1 MECFVCLWLALWFFI
16 CSFFPS
22 RIPTLITPKSCRVA
36 TPAQRLINALLV
48 VASSS
53 SSSRPF
59 RPRLCWC
66 WIRKKRAETRPKKK
80 NTKIQSGDTFLHCWD
95 IRNSPLSIRVWPP
108 PFSRRSHLQSA
119 VMALLMLGQWHAQL
133 FPFLF
138 LFSGLLFPYMRQ
150 RWESHEQWKA
160 RAIYNNNKR
169 IESDSYLERT
179 ECPITHVF
187 MKFRKPPAHTPN
199 KTCNQKER
207 GVWNNTLN
215 FRPGNILIAQQ
226 DSPTISVILYYIFSA
241 VFLLLHI
248 TPFSVCVMAAVRL

>member
-1 MECFVCLWLALWFFI
+1 MQLVSEPWMEPACWWGRAAALLVAPQRSSFPNLFKKKGNYYYYYYYEAQMECFVCLWLALWFFI

-53 SSSRPF
+53 SSSRHF

-66 WIRKKRAETRPKKK
+66 WIRKKRAETRPKK
-80 NTKIQSGDTFLHCWD
+80 NTKIQSGDTFLHCWG

-138 LFSGLLFPYMRQ
+138 LFSGLLFPYMRPW
-150 RWESHEQWKA
+150 WESHEQWKA
-160 RAIYNNNKR
+160 RAIFIKR
-169 IESDSYLERT
+169 I
-179 ECPITHVF
+179 V
-187 MKFRKPPAHTPN
+187 FRKNGMSHHTCFHEVS
-199 KTCNQKER
+199 KTP
-207 GVWNNTLN
+207 
-215 FRPGNILIAQQ
+215 RPHTQQ
-226 DSPTISVILYYIFSA
+226 NMQSKRAGGLK
-241 VFLLLHI
+241 
-248 TPFSVCVMAAVRL
+248 